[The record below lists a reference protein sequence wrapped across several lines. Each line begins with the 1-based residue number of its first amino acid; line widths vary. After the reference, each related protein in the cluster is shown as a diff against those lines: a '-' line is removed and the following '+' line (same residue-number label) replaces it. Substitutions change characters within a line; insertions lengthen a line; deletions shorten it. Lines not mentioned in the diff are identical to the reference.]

1 MRRKQK
7 DKKIKSDQVR
17 PKKKRE
23 YPTRQKTKD
32 TLRNWESTD
41 WEDLTSDN
49 IEGKFNARDDSE

>member
-1 MRRKQK
+1 MRRKQR

-17 PKKKRE
+17 PKKKRQ
-23 YPTRQKTKD
+23 YPTRQRAKD

-49 IEGKFNARDDSE
+49 IEGTFDARDDSE